1 MKKNLQIACIQP
13 SCGQD
18 IQSNLITVGDMIRKA
33 RDRGA
38 NFIATPENVALME
51 HRDEILRDKAER
63 LDDNSVLRFFSS
75 IARETKA
82 YILVGSVPIIDDT
95 GKVFNSSFIIDPSG
109 SILSQYDKIHLFNVN
124 LPNGNFYRESDT
136 FCSGDQAVVAKC
148 SWGEVGMTICYDL
161 RFPSLYRTLALAG
174 AKVITVPAAFTSFT
188 GAAHWHVLLRARAIE
203 TGSFI
208 IAPGMCGKHSGG
220 RSTYGHS
227 LIINPWGEVLKDAG
241 NSEGVIIAD
250 IDLTLVDESRAR
262 IPSLKGDKLFNLTY
276 CN

>member
-1 MKKNLQIACIQP
+1 M
-13 SCGQD
+13 
-18 IQSNLITVGDMIRKA
+18 
-33 RDRGA
+33 
-38 NFIATPENVALME
+38 
-51 HRDEILRDKAER
+51 
-63 LDDNSVLRFFSS
+63 
-75 IARETKA
+75 
-82 YILVGSVPIIDDT
+82 
-95 GKVFNSSFIIDPSG
+95 
-109 SILSQYDKIHLFNVN
+109 
-124 LPNGNFYRESDT
+124 
-136 FCSGDQAVVAKC
+136 VAKC

-161 RFPSLYRTLALAG
+161 RFPSLYRTLALGG

-262 IPSLKGDKLFNLTY
+262 IPSLKGDRLFNLTY